1 MAAGLTM
8 QGLGTGAMVLL
19 PEDGGLLL
27 LLLASGVIGFGH
39 VLTVVS
45 FITTMTSGLRD
56 DEQGVAG
63 GLSQL
68 PQFLGA
74 IGTAGLAAIVTAR
87 TNALSTTTSPALATL
102 GGLHA
107 ATLTA
112 GIVCLAGAVLAVV
125 FLRRQ
130 TAETIRDTAA

>member
-1 MAAGLTM
+1 MATGLAV

-19 PEDGGLLL
+19 PEDGGLALL
-27 LLLASGVIGFGH
+27 LLTSGAMGFGH

-45 FITTMTSGLRD
+45 FITAMTSGLRD

-74 IGTAGLAAIVTAR
+74 IGTACLAAIVTAR
-87 TNALSTTTSPALATL
+87 TKALA
-102 GGLHA
+102 A
-107 ATLTA
+107 TA
-112 GIVCLAGAVLAVV
+112 GPLAEGAVAPQVV
-125 FLRRQ
+125 ISRCMVRSSCV
-130 TAETIRDTAA
+130 AAGRSNSSG